1 MRVKHNGVNQYTDEE
16 EGPGVI
22 EFSKSLKFRVE
33 DGKISQAKI
42 LFYGNKNEHEFATPI
57 ITTVNKLLE
66 REGDL

>member
-1 MRVKHNGVNQYTDEE
+1 M
-16 EGPGVI
+16 I

-42 LFYGNKNEHEFATPI
+42 YFYGNKNEHEFAEPI
-57 ITTVNKLLE
+57 ITSVNKLLE